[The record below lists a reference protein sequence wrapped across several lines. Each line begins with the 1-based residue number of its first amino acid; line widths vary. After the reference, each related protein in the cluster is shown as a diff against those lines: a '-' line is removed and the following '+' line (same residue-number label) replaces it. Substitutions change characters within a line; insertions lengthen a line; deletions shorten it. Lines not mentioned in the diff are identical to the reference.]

1 MDGQGQVLKG
11 KFGYYRVGKIIGGKK
26 NSKVYSGEVI
36 SEPPIPC
43 AIKAIADTFNSE
55 SERIR
60 ALNHFNSEAETILR
74 LNHPGLVEVMD
85 YFTAGDIN
93 YFVMAFVDGI
103 NLESLSTQSREPLS
117 GREVVEWGI
126 LVCRALYYLHI
137 QKPPVVFAN
146 IRPRH
151 IVRTDSSKIKLV
163 EFGLGGHFKTLDK
176 ENPYIP
182 PEFSLSE
189 GRINPRSDLYSLGI
203 TLYELSTGEMP
214 DEEFSKLRNIPLE
227 LGVVIEKSA
236 APDPGMRYKSAKE
249 MKDALMDCLKNPQFG
264 RGR

>member
-1 MDGQGQVLKG
+1 MDVQGQVLKG
-11 KFGYYRVGKIIGGKK
+11 KYGYYRAGKIIGGKK
-26 NSKVYSGEVI
+26 NSRVYSGEVI

-43 AIKAIADTFNSE
+43 AIKEIADTFNSE

-60 ALNHFNSEAETILR
+60 ALNRFNNEAETILR

-85 YFTAGDIN
+85 YFTAGDTH
-93 YFVMAFVDGI
+93 YFFMAFVDGI
-103 NLESLSTQSREPLS
+103 NLESLPAKFRAPLS
-117 GREVVEWGI
+117 GREAVEFGI
-126 LVCRALYYLHI
+126 QVCRALYYLHI

-151 IVRTDSSKIKLV
+151 IIKMDSQKIKLV
-163 EFGLGGHFKTLDK
+163 EFGLGEYFKPLDP
-176 ENPYIP
+176 ENPYCP

-203 TLYELSTGEMP
+203 TLYELCTGETP
-214 DEEFSKLRNIPLE
+214 DEEFSKLKNIPIE